1 VGEAEATTTTVLPP
15 FGELLKRY
23 RLTAGLTQEALAER
37 AGLSARAVS
46 DLERDA
52 ARLPRLDSLA
62 LLADAL
68 ALTDAERA
76 TLRAAA
82 RPVVFERESASASS
96 RPTAALP
103 VPLSSLV
110 GRERELHELAAL
122 LDPSRRLVTLTG
134 PAGSGKTRLALKA
147 ARRLADSFADGVRL
161 VELGAVADGSLVPA
175 TVAAALG
182 VVEHHAERVAGT
194 LVRRLSRRRLLL
206 VLDNCEHV
214 VEACAR
220 LCADLLGACPG
231 LHVLVTSRE
240 AFGLPGEH
248 A

>member
-134 PAGSGKTRLALKA
+134 PAGSGKTRLALEA
-147 ARRLADSFADGVRL
+147 ARRVADGVRL

-194 LVRRLSRRRLLL
+194 LARRLSRRRLLL